1 MRALHPPAPL
11 AMRRPTCAS
20 RASAGTATATA
31 FAPYATAFAPY
42 ATATT
47 TLTALAASAA
57 LATIT

>member
-1 MRALHPPAPL
+1 
-11 AMRRPTCAS
+11 MRRPTCAS